1 MNRQKQA
8 KEMTD
13 KELKLYLVGIGM
25 VSLFVFMTLLVAKLL
40 TPIQLLYTHISI
52 SCFGFIYFLT
62 VYFTKNSPFKH
73 ESIIEQQQKLHLMH
87 DEIIVRI
94 NGKELLRL

>member
-8 KEMTD
+8 REMTD
-13 KELKLYLVGIGM
+13 NELKLYLVGIGM
-25 VSLFVFMTLLVAKLL
+25 VSVFVFISLLVAKLL

-62 VYFTKNSPFKH
+62 VYLSKNKPFKH
-73 ESIIEQQQKLHLMH
+73 ASIMEKQEQLHLIH
-87 DEIIVRI
+87 DEIIVII